1 MECWKV
7 LRRNNLSPPKQLDF
21 QMLSVQNPK
30 QSYTR
35 AVARFFLTGAGGGGE
50 EGEGQEP
57 ISREF
62 RRQEPCSGVRHTVS
76 HPISRP

>member
-35 AVARFFLTGAGGGGE
+35 AVARFFVTRAGGGGGGGRRGIIASS
-50 EGEGQEP
+50 EGRGLVVG
-57 ISREF
+57 
-62 RRQEPCSGVRHTVS
+62 SGT
-76 HPISRP
+76 P